1 MKQLIP
7 RPPTSTAE
15 WQCTSCDTTNRRLVP
30 MGAVEAL
37 DRCVS
42 CKAKHRI
49 TAGPRPVR
57 WAATAR

>member
-1 MKQLIP
+1 LKPLIP
-7 RPPTSTAE
+7 RAPMSTAE
-15 WQCTSCDTTNRRLVP
+15 WQCTTCDTTNRKLVP
-30 MGAVEAL
+30 RGAVEAA

-57 WAATAR
+57 WAAKAR